1 MSNAILPLA
10 MLGSMMSSIGVVGY
24 GVQTEWEFLG
34 KKDEEPEIEFSPS
47 PQQPTM
53 GGVGSMIVDDFVI
66 QGNTGED
73 DVTSILDDDIEAVR
87 TLGHAAVEGDNI
99 QGLSAMPIGCSE
111 TEEDGELTAIR
122 EFEFTGTNY
131 SYSCSSLENP
141 GELKFGSAGNYV
153 TSRGNIEN
161 LHQSQAL
168 CASNQALV
176 GFVLDQNKSKSKLG
190 YRFDCVN
197 LKGPAKVRTALTRYQ
212 PYNDGVGEGPIPQGS
227 TVPGDDPTKQ
237 LNVLKGIGKIKC
249 NEDELLQGFAVEKS
263 GNNIRYIYRCVTP
276 DYEAD

>member
-1 MSNAILPLA
+1 MSNAVLPLA

-24 GVQTEWEFLG
+24 GVRTEWKFLG
-34 KKDEEPEIEFSPS
+34 KKEEPEIEFSPS

-73 DVTSILDDDIEAVR
+73 DVTSILDNDIKAI
-87 TLGHAAVEGDNI
+87 TTPAHAAVEGDNI

-122 EFEFTGTNY
+122 EFEFTDTNTY

-153 TSRGNIEN
+153 TSRGNIGN

-168 CASNQALV
+168 CANNQALV
-176 GFVLDQNKSKSKLG
+176 GFVLDQNKTKSKLG

-212 PYNDGVGEGPIPQGS
+212 PYNDGVGAATGAGAA
-227 TVPGDDPTKQ
+227 TDDPTKQ

-263 GNNIRYIYRCVTP
+263 GNNMRYIYRCVTP
-276 DYEAD
+276 AYEAD